1 MRKLLILTLG
11 TLLMLSSTFCCVS
24 FTPHLNISKV
34 FPRKSFL
41 FVEKK
46 TTFFQCAKLQ
56 CKIVFEGKMTGSASV
71 IFHNKKKTFVL
82 TAAHMVWMQA
92 IHPIHKMMLERK
104 GKLKSVDSWT
114 LTDINDKKY
123 KGIKVIKSNKD
134 NDLAILSISR
144 NNVPELTVSSEP
156 PKIGDKL
163 YNVGA
168 PAGTF
173 GKNMVPFYEG
183 RFLGY
188 WKDKRTGSPLPV
200 MMTSIPVAGGSS
212 GSPILNKYG
221 HVVGMV
227 SAVNRGFHHISIS
240 PTWKQLYD
248 FTNKHL
254 RKYGFNFCTI
264 PEYGEISIPKSAE
277 PVPSGR

>member
-1 MRKLLILTLG
+1 MRKLIILTLG
-11 TLLMLSSTFCCVS
+11 TLLMLSSTFSCVS

-114 LTDINDKKY
+114 LTDISGKKY
-123 KGIKVIKSNKD
+123 KGIKVIKSDKS
-134 NDLAILSISR
+134 NDLAILSINR
-144 NNVPELTVSSEP
+144 NNIPELAVSSEG

-248 FTNKHL
+248 FVNKHL
-254 RKYGFNFCTI
+254 QKHGFNFCTI
-264 PEYGEISIPKSAE
+264 PDYGEISIQKNTE
-277 PVPSGR
+277 PVPSR

>member
-248 FTNKHL
+248 FVNKHL
-254 RKYGFNFCTI
+254 RKHGFNFCTI
-264 PEYGEISIPKSAE
+264 PDYGEMNMPKNTE
-277 PVPSGR
+277 PVPSR

>member
-11 TLLMLSSTFCCVS
+11 TLLMLSSTFSCVS
-24 FTPHLNISKV
+24 FTPHLNVSKV

-46 TTFFQCAKLQ
+46 TTFFRCAVNQ
-56 CKIVFEGKMTGSASV
+56 CKLVHEGKMTGSASV
-71 IFHNKKKTFVL
+71 IFHNKKRTFVL
-82 TAAHMVWMQA
+82 TAAHLVWMQT
-92 IHPIHKMMLERK
+92 IHPIRKMMLERK
-104 GKLKSVDSWT
+104 GKLKAVDSWT
-114 LTDINDKKY
+114 LTDISGKKY
-123 KGIKVIKSNKD
+123 KGIKVIKSTKN
-134 NDLAILSISR
+134 NDLAILSIPR
-144 NNVPELTVSSEP
+144 NNVPALTVSTEP

-183 RFLGY
+183 RFLGH
-188 WKDKRTGSPLPV
+188 WKDRRTGFLSPV

-212 GSPILNKYG
+212 GSPILNRHG

-248 FTNKHL
+248 FVNKNL
-254 RKYGFNFCTI
+254 RSHGFNFCSI
-264 PEYGEISIPKSAE
+264 PEYGEISISKSAE
-277 PVPSGR
+277 PVPSR